1 MNVLEYVIDFPKSY
15 GEDRLAIA
23 EDLVCAIDGSSP
35 IIQARLNK

>member
-23 EDLVCAIDGSSP
+23 EDLVCAI
-35 IIQARLNK
+35 A